1 MKPIAEI
8 FAICDY
14 ASVDRDGKLSIMGIF
29 REMYVNKMPAYIAH
43 FYVAASIKGDP
54 EKAFDVTIEVS
65 SPNGKP
71 TIPKQEVTVQIGI
84 GGMTNVV
91 TDIINLPLETVGDYK
106 ITLTMNDGH
115 VVGTKIFR
123 VLDLQTPQSSVN

>member
-1 MKPIAEI
+1 MKPTSEI

-54 EKAFDVTIEVS
+54 EKSFDVNIEVT
-65 SPNGKP
+65 SPNGKL

-84 GGMTNVV
+84 GGMTNLV
-91 TDIINLPLETVGDYK
+91 TDIINLPLEITGDYK
-106 ITLTMNDGH
+106 ITLKMNNGH
-115 VVGTKIFR
+115 VVGTRVFR
-123 VLDLQTPQSSVN
+123 VLDLQTPQASVN